1 MPNITEQQSL
11 YQGPTEAAIGANLTT
26 AQGAYYTQP
35 TLDKMTTY
43 DLIYAD
49 KLRVAKGSL
58 PAPRGTW
65 INPWE
70 IQTLI
75 AAPPAAGNA
84 TAGLPGVFGPK
95 EGVAIPTSLA
105 NLTSVAPT
113 AVPATAWTTGQR
125 VVLLDGTFAYWN
137 ATAWTVGAA
146 P

>member
-1 MPNITEQQSL
+1 MANVTEEQSL
-11 YQGPTEAAIGANLTT
+11 YQGPTRAAIGSNLTA

-35 TLDKMTTY
+35 VLDRMTLQ

-49 KLRVAKGSL
+49 KLRVAKGAL
-58 PAPRGTW
+58 PAPRGTFV
-65 INPWE
+65 NPWE

-75 AAPPAAGNA
+75 AAPPAPGNA
-84 TAGLPGVFGPK
+84 TAGSPGVFGPK
-95 EGVAIPTSLA
+95 EGVAIPTNLA
-105 NLTSVAPT
+105 NLTSINPT

-125 VVLLDGTFAYWN
+125 VVLLDGSFAYWN